1 MFRFFSRVVVV
12 SVFALSMNIAM
23 VPAAQARM
31 QVGKKVVSNRD
42 NGCVEQAMEWLNRI
56 LGKQR
61 SQKDLKKA
69 TANDGGASAN
79 GGGCIDPLGN
89 PRPCP

>member
-12 SVFALSMNIAM
+12 SVVALSLNIVV
-23 VPAAQARM
+23 VPAAQARI
-31 QVGKKVVSNRD
+31 QVDRKTVSASD
-42 NGCVEQAMEWLNRI
+42 GSCVDQAMEWLNQI
-56 LGKQR
+56 LGKKKSR
-61 SQKDLKKA
+61 KDSKKKA
-69 TANDGGASAN
+69 TAN